1 MSVEKVKEC
10 PRANP
15 PMWTRVDV
23 EEVSEDVP
31 AEEEDKLAEAE
42 EKAIK
47 EFSLASAPMGTSAV
61 DEEVDAAVVADEEGE
76 EVITQRGK

>member
-1 MSVEKVKEC
+1 MTKHLGLPQNPSNQEKEPQKTLSSLPPKRTGTGVEDVDEEVTVEKVKEC

-31 AEEEDKLAEAE
+31 AEEED
-42 EKAIK
+42 
-47 EFSLASAPMGTSAV
+47 
-61 DEEVDAAVVADEEGE
+61 
-76 EVITQRGK
+76 